1 MEKKLKEI
9 YYCEDCGFNI
19 NQKFYFYNNCVSVDL
34 WINHDEEIIRHEIV
48 DYSAIDMD
56 RVTCEECSNEVD
68 KISIK
73 LEDYE
78 KIKMLQDGEE
88 YKNLNILFD
97 LDNELNMSNLRT
109 DDDKETIFNTLD
121 DLIDYYI

>member
-1 MEKKLKEI
+1 MKKELKEI

-19 NQKFYFYNNCVSVDL
+19 NQNFYFYHNCVSVDL
-34 WINHDEEIIRHEIV
+34 WVNHDEEIIRHEIV
-48 DYSAIDMD
+48 DNSAIDMD
-56 RVTCEECSNEVD
+56 KVTCEECSNETEQ
-68 KISIK
+68 ISIK

-78 KIKMLQDGEE
+78 KIKMLQEGDE
-88 YKNLNILFD
+88 YKKLNILFD

-109 DDDKETIFNTLD
+109 DEDKETLFNTLD